1 MLSECR
7 RNRYV
12 AVVCFAVAAALCAP
26 AWAQTEGDDDDEPTL
41 ALEHRAKPPAE
52 RLPLLDMSEGV
63 LYEYLLAEIALQ
75 RGSAGLAAQT
85 LVDLAKSTRDPR
97 IARRATEVGA
107 IARLPNLAIEAAR
120 IWHET
125 DPGSAQALQTLTS
138 LLVNARRIEDAE
150 PFLAKLMAADA
161 TAAARAFLQMGRFL
175 SPNPDKAANLRLV
188 QRLAGAHAQLPE
200 AHFALAQAAYAAND
214 ETLALEE
221 VRRAA
226 ELRPEWENAA
236 LFEAQVLQ
244 RSQPDAAAAR
254 LVAFLEKHP
263 ESREVRL
270 NYARV
275 LVGAKR
281 YPDARAEF
289 GKLLAAYP
297 DDQGVIY
304 AVGLL
309 AVQLKDFDSAEANL
323 KRLLELNYRDPN
335 AVRFTL
341 GQIAEERKNYGA
353 AQAWFAQ
360 VTRGEH
366 FLASRLRYAQ
376 TLAKQGRLDDA
387 RSYLRGVG
395 EAASAQKT
403 QLTIAE
409 AQLLRDANQHNEA
422 FSLLGKA
429 LEVQPEQPDLLYD
442 FALTA
447 EKLARFDVL
456 EVNLKKLIQVKPD
469 HAHAY
474 NALGYTLADRTNR
487 LPEAVELLS
496 QALKL
501 APEDPFILDSMGWAL
516 FKLKRLPEAVDHLRR
531 AYKGKTDPEI
541 AAHLGEALWAKNGKG
556 DRDEARRVWQSSL
569 KLHPDNENLREVVS
583 RLKP

>member
-7 RNRYV
+7 RNRYAA
-12 AVVCFAVAAALCAP
+12 AVFFAAAAALCTP
-26 AWAQTEGDDDDEPTL
+26 VWAQAAGDSDDEDEPAL
-41 ALEHRAKPPAE
+41 ALEQQIRPPAE
-52 RLPLLDMSEGV
+52 RLPLLDMSEAV

-75 RGSAGLAAQT
+75 RGSGGLAAQS

-107 IARLPNLAIEAAR
+107 FARLPNLAIEAAR
-120 IWHET
+120 LWHET
-125 DPGSAQALQTLTS
+125 DPGSAQALQTLTV
-138 LLVNARRIEDAE
+138 LLVNARRIDEAE
-150 PFLAKLMAADA
+150 PFLAKLMAVDA
-161 TAAARAFLQMGRFL
+161 SAAANGFLQMGRFL
-175 SPNPDKAANLRLV
+175 SPNADKAANLRLV

-214 ETLALEE
+214 EALALAE
-221 VRRAA
+221 VRRAS

-236 LFEAQVLQ
+236 LFEAQILQ
-244 RSQPDAAAAR
+244 RSLPDAAAER
-254 LVAFLEKHP
+254 LAAFLDKRP

-275 LVGAKR
+275 LVGTKR
-281 YPDARAEF
+281 YAEARREF

-297 DDQGVIY
+297 NDQGVIY

-335 AVRFTL
+335 AVRYTL
-341 GQIAEERKNYGA
+341 GQIAEERKDYGG
-353 AQAWFAQ
+353 AQAWYAQ

-395 EAASAQKT
+395 EGASAQQT

-409 AQLLRDANQHNEA
+409 AQLLREANQHGEA

-429 LEVQPEQPDLLYD
+429 LEGQPEQPDLLYD

-447 EKLARFDVL
+447 EKLERFDVL
-456 EVNLKKLIQVKPD
+456 EANLKKLIQVKPD

-474 NALGYTLADRTNR
+474 NALGYSFAERNTR
-487 LPEAVELLS
+487 LDEARKLIER
-496 QALKL
+496 ALEL
-501 APEDPFILDSMGWAL
+501 APEDSFIIDSMGWVYY
-516 FKLKRLPEAVDHLRR
+516 RMGDLPKAAEYLNR
-531 AYKGKTDPEI
+531 AWQGRPDAEI
-541 AAHLGEALWAKNGKG
+541 GAHLGEVLWVSGERSKAEVVWK
-556 DRDEARRVWQSSL
+556 EAGESN
-569 KLHPDNENLREVVS
+569 PDNEVLRKTVQ
-583 RLKP
+583 RFLPR

>member
-1 MLSECR
+1 MLSERR

-12 AVVCFAVAAALCAP
+12 TIACFAVAAALCLP
-26 AWAQTEGDDDDEPTL
+26 AWAQTDGEDDDEPAL
-41 ALEHRAKPPAE
+41 AVEQQAKPPAAQ
-52 RLPLLDMSEGV
+52 LPLLEMSEGV

-107 IARLPNLAIEAAR
+107 FARLPDLAIDAAR
-120 IWHET
+120 IWHDT

-138 LLVNARRIEDAE
+138 LLVNARRIEEAE

-161 TAAARAFLQMGRFL
+161 AAAARAFLQMARFL
-175 SPNPDKAANLRLV
+175 SGNPDKAANLRLV
-188 QRLAGAHAQLPE
+188 QRLASAHARLPE

-214 ETLALEE
+214 ETLALEQ
-221 VRRAA
+221 VRRAS

-236 LFEAQVLQ
+236 LFEAQVLL

-254 LVAFLEKHP
+254 LAAFLEKHP

-281 YPDARAEF
+281 YADARAEF
-289 GKLLAAYP
+289 GRLLAAYP

-335 AVRFTL
+335 AVRYTL

-353 AQAWFAQ
+353 AQEWYAQ

-376 TLAKQGRLDDA
+376 TLARQGRLDDA

-447 EKLARFDVL
+447 EKLERFDVL
-456 EVNLKKLIQVKPD
+456 EANLKKLIQVKPD
-469 HAHAY
+469 YAHAY
-474 NALGYTLADRTNR
+474 NALGYSFAERNTR
-487 LPEAVELLS
+487 LDEARGLIEH
-496 QALKL
+496 ALEL
-501 APEDPFILDSMGWAL
+501 APEDSFIIDSMGWLYYRMGDLAKAAEYL
-516 FKLKRLPEAVDHLRR
+516 NR
-531 AYKGKTDPEI
+531 AWQGRPDAEI
-541 AAHLGEALWAKNGKG
+541 GAHLGEVLWMSGERSKA
-556 DRDEARRVWQSSL
+556 
-569 KLHPDNENLREVVS
+569 EVVWKEAGES
-583 RLKP
+583 NPENEVLRKTIRRFLQR